1 MTEYNIGQKIK
12 KLRLAKKLTLQ
23 AVARETGFSPALIS
37 QIENNNVSPP
47 IATLS
52 RIAKFFDVKVGMFF
66 TEDEEECRYEVVRAA
81 DRKVVSRVISRAGTS
96 QGYSYESLSFRKQ
109 NKKMEPF
116 LLSVTDMA
124 SEENT
129 YSHDGE
135 EFLYI
140 MSGTAELILDD
151 ERLALE
157 AGDCIYFDS
166 SIRHRLLSK
175 DGSEVKVLA
184 VVSR

>member
-1 MTEYNIGQKIK
+1 MSEYNIGQKIK

-66 TEDEEECRYEVVRAA
+66 TEDEDECRYEVVRASE
-81 DRKVVSRVISRAGTS
+81 RKVVSRVISRAGTS

-116 LLSVTDMA
+116 LLSVTDKA

-135 EFLYI
+135 EFLYV
-140 MSGTAELILDD
+140 MSGIAELILDND
-151 ERLALE
+151 RITLE

-166 SIRHRLLSK
+166 SLRHRLLSK
-175 DGSEVKVLA
+175 DGAEVKVLA
-184 VVSR
+184 VVTR

>member
-1 MTEYNIGQKIK
+1 MTEYNIGAKIK

-23 AVARETGFSPALIS
+23 AVAKETGFSPALIS

-66 TEDEEECRYEVVRAA
+66 TEDEEEYKYEVVRKSE
-81 DRKVVSRVISRAGTS
+81 RKVIPRVISRSGTS

-116 LLSVTDMA
+116 LLSVTEKA
-124 SEENT
+124 AEENT

-135 EFLYI
+135 EFLFI
-140 MSGTAELILDD
+140 MKGNAELLLDND
-151 ERLALE
+151 RISLE
-157 AGDCIYFDS
+157 EGDCVYFDS
-166 SIRHRLLSK
+166 SLKHRLLSR
-175 DGSEVKVLA
+175 DGSEVQVLA
-184 VVSR
+184 VVTR